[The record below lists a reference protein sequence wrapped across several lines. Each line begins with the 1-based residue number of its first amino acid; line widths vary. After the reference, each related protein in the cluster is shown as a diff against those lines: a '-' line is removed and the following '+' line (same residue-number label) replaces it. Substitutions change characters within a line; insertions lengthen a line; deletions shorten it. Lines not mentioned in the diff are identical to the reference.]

1 MLGMALANQLGPFW
15 VTTGGDTVRNSTLQN
30 SDLDLLRES
39 LSNYLITQSVF
50 LMIILI
56 AVTIHFPSKPK
67 VKPHLQIYNC
77 HLSDYGKLP
86 QTAPSTIGE
95 GNRLKSMRHGL
106 ISLLGNKS
114 ALACVFAYSIS
125 IGIEGHW
132 IGVIQINYEK
142 YGVPEK
148 QVGQMVLFTVLVT
161 TTIGIVLSK

>member
-1 MLGMALANQLGPFW
+1 MLGMALANQLGPYW
-15 VTTGGDTVRNSTLQN
+15 VTTVDTVRNSTLQN
-30 SDLDLLRES
+30 PDLDLLRES

-50 LMIILI
+50 LMVILT

-67 VKPHLQIYNC
+67 VKTHPEIYIS
-77 HLSDYGKLP
+77 HLSDYGILL
-86 QTAPSTIGE
+86 QTAPSTVGE
-95 GNRLKSMRHGL
+95 GNRLKSMRHAL
-106 ISLLGNKS
+106 ISLMGNKS

-125 IGIEGHW
+125 IGVEGHW

-148 QVGQMVLFTVLVT
+148 KVGQMVLVTVLVT